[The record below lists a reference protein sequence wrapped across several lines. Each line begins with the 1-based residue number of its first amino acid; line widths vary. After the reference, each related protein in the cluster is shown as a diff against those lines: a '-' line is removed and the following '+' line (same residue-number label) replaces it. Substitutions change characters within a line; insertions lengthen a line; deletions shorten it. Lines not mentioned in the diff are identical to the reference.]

1 MTIRH
6 LKIFICVCECG
17 GITKAAESLHMAQ
30 PSVSTTISELEK
42 YYNVSL
48 FDRINQRLVL
58 TPTGKDL
65 LVKAKNALAGFDD
78 FETAANFGG
87 QNPYIRIGSS
97 LTLGKTVLPRYIS
110 LIKERLPNLKPSFFI
125 DRTAAIEEKI
135 ECGAIDF
142 GIVEGIVRSPYLKI
156 TPIGGDRLIAV
167 CSPGDMKKSVCLA
180 ELIKYP
186 LLLREIG
193 SASRDLLSKN
203 LAERHLSVKPFA
215 ESVSNEA
222 LVSLAKDG
230 HGIAVLPEGI
240 VKDAIKQGS
249 LCELTISDAV
259 LMRTHYIVT
268 HKNKRFNSLC
278 QAAFH
283 LLSEQATSCC

>member
-17 GITKAAESLHMAQ
+17 GITKAAEALHVAQ

-42 YYNVSL
+42 YYNISL

-58 TPTGKDL
+58 TPTGKEL
-65 LVKAKNALAGFDD
+65 LVKAKNVLAGFDD
-78 FETAANFGG
+78 FETAASLCG
-87 QNPYIRIGSS
+87 QNPHVRIGSS
-97 LTLGKTVLPRYIS
+97 LTLGKTILPGYIS

-125 DRTAAIEEKI
+125 DRTAAIEEKT
-135 ECGAIDF
+135 ECGEIDF

-167 CSPGDMKKSVCLA
+167 CSPNGIRKSVCLE
-180 ELIKYP
+180 ELIRYP

-193 SASRDLLSKN
+193 SASRDLLSEN

-215 ESVSNEA
+215 ESASNEV
-222 LVSLAKDG
+222 LVSLAKGG

-240 VKDAIKQGS
+240 VKDSIKQGS
-249 LCELTISDAV
+249 LCELTISDVV

-278 QAAFH
+278 QAAFD
-283 LLSEQATSCC
+283 LLFEQVTSCC

>member
-17 GITKAAESLHMAQ
+17 GITKAAESLHMVQ

-78 FETAANFGG
+78 FETAASFEG

-97 LTLGKTVLPRYIS
+97 LTLGKTVLPRYIFQ
-110 LIKERLPNLKPSFFI
+110 IKERLPSLKPSCFI

-135 ECGAIDF
+135 KCGAIDF
-142 GIVEGIVRSPYLKI
+142 GIVEGIVRSPFLEI

-167 CSPGDMKKSVCLA
+167 CSPSDMKMSVCLA
-180 ELIKYP
+180 ELIKYS

-193 SASRDLLSKN
+193 SVPRELLSKN
-203 LAERHLSVKPFA
+203 LAERHLSMKPFA
-215 ESVSNEA
+215 ESVSNETIV
-222 LVSLAKDG
+222 LLAKDG
-230 HGIAVLPEGI
+230 HGIVVLTEGI
-240 VKDAIKQGS
+240 VKDAIKKGT
-249 LCELTISDAV
+249 LCKLTNSHAV

-268 HKNKRFNSLC
+268 HKIKRFNSLC

-283 LLSEQATSCC
+283 LQVASCC

>member
-1 MTIRH
+1 M
-6 LKIFICVCECG
+6 
-17 GITKAAESLHMAQ
+17 
-30 PSVSTTISELEK
+30 
-42 YYNVSL
+42 
-48 FDRINQRLVL
+48 
-58 TPTGKDL
+58 
-65 LVKAKNALAGFDD
+65 
-78 FETAANFGG
+78 
-87 QNPYIRIGSS
+87 
-97 LTLGKTVLPRYIS
+97 
-110 LIKERLPNLKPSFFI
+110 
-125 DRTAAIEEKI
+125 
-135 ECGAIDF
+135 
-142 GIVEGIVRSPYLKI
+142 
-156 TPIGGDRLIAV
+156 IAV
-167 CSPGDMKKSVCLA
+167 CSPSDMKKSVCLA

-215 ESVSNEA
+215 ESVGNEA
-222 LVSLAKDG
+222 LVSLAKGG

-249 LCELTISDAV
+249 LCELTISDTV

-283 LLSEQATSCC
+283 LLSEQVTSCC

>member
-6 LKIFICVCECG
+6 LKVFICVCECG

-78 FETAANFGG
+78 FETAASFEG

-110 LIKERLPNLKPSFFI
+110 RIKERLPNLKPSFFI

-142 GIVEGIVRSPYLKI
+142 GIVEGIVRSPYLKT

-167 CSPGDMKKSVCLA
+167 CSPSDMKKSVCLA
-180 ELIKYP
+180 EFIKYP

-193 SASRDLLSKN
+193 SASRDLFSKN

-278 QAAFH
+278 QAAFN
-283 LLSEQATSCC
+283 LLSEQAASCC